1 MAQNEVD
8 QALHDVNDRRVS
20 HIERA
25 LQKIEEGTYG
35 VSDVSG
41 KLIPKA
47 RLEAVPEA
55 ILTVDEERMH
65 ETED

>member
-1 MAQNEVD
+1 M
-8 QALHDVNDRRVS
+8 NDRRVS

-35 VSDVSG
+35 VSDESG

-47 RLEAVPEA
+47 RLEVIPEA